1 LGYLIWNIYYF
12 DGEVPH
18 ASKDKRSFWW
28 RDVLRLVDWFRG
40 IAKCK
45 VGDETTVLFWE
56 DIRNDHLLQQKFP
69 ILYSFAKNKQVSVV
83 QFLVNNDI
91 DSQFHVLLSD
101 QAFQEYQQLQQ
112 LLQHNQTTVDQK
124 DSWHYIWGN
133 SIYTSSK
140 FYHLPYKNVH
150 PPKAFIWIWDS
161 SCANKI
167 KVFAWLLLMDR
178 LNVRNILRRK
188 KHKLQRNDYS
198 CVMCTNQCEETTFH
212 LFFSCPF
219 SRAC

>member
-1 LGYLIWNIYYF
+1 
-12 DGEVPH
+12 
-18 ASKDKRSFWW
+18 
-28 RDVLRLVDWFRG
+28 VLRLVDWFRG

-56 DIRNDHLLQQKFP
+56 DIWNDHLLQQKFP

-124 DSWHYIWGN
+124 DS
-133 SIYTSSK
+133 
-140 FYHLPYKNVH
+140 
-150 PPKAFIWIWDS
+150 
-161 SCANKI
+161 
-167 KVFAWLLLMDR
+167 
-178 LNVRNILRRK
+178 
-188 KHKLQRNDYS
+188 
-198 CVMCTNQCEETTFH
+198 
-212 LFFSCPF
+212 
-219 SRAC
+219 